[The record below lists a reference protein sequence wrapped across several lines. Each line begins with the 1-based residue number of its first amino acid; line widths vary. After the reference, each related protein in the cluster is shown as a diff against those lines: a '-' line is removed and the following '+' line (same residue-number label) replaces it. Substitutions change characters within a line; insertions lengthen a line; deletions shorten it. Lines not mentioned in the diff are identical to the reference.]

1 MIKNDNIDYDQVA
14 LRFAA
19 PVPPRTKSSVTVAAL
34 KQKFSSLPAIA
45 QTLDANG
52 DGFLSEGEIAKA
64 MSKAGII
71 MQLADI
77 RYIYFSSCCI
87 ATHFV
92 KMSLGQYWIVLKRTK
107 MGVSACSRSL
117 EQLMCDCESTLSLFV
132 DACLTFIF
140 KFHFNFVIDCL
151 QHSEAL
157 ASKAPAPTRLET
169 MGLIA
174 LSKMLDP
181 AFMLSTVLPS
191 LDKADENKIGSV
203 SKADF
208 NRVLR
213 ANITAL
219 TVADCEKVTS
229 TATALSLVLF
239 PQLLLSPS
247 LRSGSQSF
255 SVRRSDHQSF
265 HSQILLDYPPPP
277 SFSLR
282 KRGPFHSWAR
292 HQQRWRC
299 TCVVMFLS
307 SSGSSSKFLS
317 VYLHGR
323 FEVSF

>member
-1 MIKNDNIDYDQVA
+1 MID
-14 LRFAA
+14 F
-19 PVPPRTKSSVTVAAL
+19 
-34 KQKFSSLPAIA
+34 
-45 QTLDANG
+45 
-52 DGFLSEGEIAKA
+52 
-64 MSKAGII
+64 
-71 MQLADI
+71 
-77 RYIYFSSCCI
+77 
-87 ATHFV
+87 
-92 KMSLGQYWIVLKRTK
+92 
-107 MGVSACSRSL
+107 
-117 EQLMCDCESTLSLFV
+117 
-132 DACLTFIF
+132 
-140 KFHFNFVIDCL
+140 L

-157 ASKAPAPTRLET
+157 AQKAPAPTRLET

-174 LSKMLDP
+174 LSKLLDP
-181 AFMLSTVLPS
+181 ALMLSTILPS

-229 TATALSLVLF
+229 TAAAQSLLPC

-247 LRSGSQSF
+247 SRSGSQSF
-255 SVRRSDHQSF
+255 SMRRSNHQSF

-277 SFSLR
+277 SLSLR
-282 KRGPFHSWAR
+282 KRGPLHSWAR

-299 TCVVMFLS
+299 RCVFMFLLS
-307 SSGSSSKFLS
+307 SCPSSKFMS